1 MTHMNSEE
9 LINDYPSQFRIFKK
23 SCALRLQIDKPVK
36 KYGIGCIFLQA
47 APSNDGDGVNNGY
60 AWDKKKISVKLG
72 FNDISSI
79 VYGLKTGKNVDLFH
93 TYNEE
98 SKTIKFSPKTGGGFF
113 INIEHLINGEK
124 VGSLSVPL
132 SDEEVGSMFTMLNF
146 SLPLIHNWI

>member
-1 MTHMNSEE
+1 MTQVNSEE

-23 SCALRLQIDKPVK
+23 SCALRLQIDKPKK

-47 APSNDGDGVNNGY
+47 APSNNGDGVKNGY
-60 AWDKKKISVKLG
+60 AWENEKISVKLG
-72 FNDISSI
+72 FNDINSI
-79 VYGLKTGKNVDLFH
+79 LYGIKTNQDVNLFH

-98 SKTIKFSPKTGGGFF
+98 SKSIKFSPKTGGGFF

-124 VGSLSVPL
+124 IGSISVPL
-132 SDEEVGSMFTMLNF
+132 SNEETGSMLTMLNF